1 MAQPRSR
8 KEKQIR
14 VAVFDNEPLARLAVQ
29 RLQGMGIPALTRCLR
44 GGPGLWGSAYN
55 LPHDIVV
62 YESDE
67 VQARSLLD
75 LEPAENMDLDN
86 RDHGSLGPGEEVE
99 QPARESNLGIILIG
113 AVLGVLFL
121 VLMIS
126 VFARPI
132 S

>member
-1 MAQPRSR
+1 MAYLSC
-8 KEKQIR
+8 KKNKQIR

-29 RLQGMGIPALTRCLR
+29 RLQEMGIPALTRCLR

-67 VQARSLLD
+67 SRARDLLELPSSD
-75 LEPAENMDLDN
+75 DQGAENL
-86 RDHGSLGPGEEVE
+86 GSGEQGE
-99 QPARESNLGIILIG
+99 QVAPKSNLGLILIG
-113 AVLGVLFL
+113 AVLGALLL
-121 VLMIS
+121 VVMVS
-126 VFARPI
+126 VFSRPP

>member
-1 MAQPRSR
+1 MARPSRS

-29 RLQGMGIPALTRCLR
+29 RLQEMGIPALTRCLR

-55 LPHDIVV
+55 LPHDIIV

-67 VQARSLLD
+67 AQARDLLD
-75 LEPAENMDLDN
+75 LEPAENTET
-86 RDHGSLGPGEEVE
+86 GIPGLGEQVG

-121 VLMIS
+121 VVMIS
-126 VFARPI
+126 VFSRPL

>member
-1 MAQPRSR
+1 MAHLSR
-8 KEKQIR
+8 KKDKQIR

-29 RLQGMGIPALTRCLR
+29 RLQEMGIPALTRCLR

-67 VQARSLLD
+67 SRARDLLELPPSD
-75 LEPAENMDLDN
+75 DQGAENL
-86 RDHGSLGPGEEVE
+86 GSGEQEE
-99 QPARESNLGIILIG
+99 QVAPKSNLGLILIG
-113 AVLGVLFL
+113 AVLGALLL
-121 VLMIS
+121 VVMVS
-126 VFARPI
+126 VFSRPP